1 MTADD
6 PNKAAIDEWTPIHAA
21 AAFGYLDIV
30 KFLVPLAVNPN
41 SRNGKIRAP
50 IHTARDNGH
59 HEIVNILEPFD
70 YDF

>member
-1 MTADD
+1 MY
-6 PNKAAIDEWTPIHAA
+6 ILVSILH
-21 AAFGYLDIV
+21 YLLKNPKPRNPKPRCV
-30 KFLVPLAVNPN
+30 VPLAVNPN

>member
-1 MTADD
+1 MNGLQFMQLQPLDT
-6 PNKAAIDEWTPIHAA
+6 
-21 AAFGYLDIV
+21 YLDIV

-41 SRNGKIRAP
+41 SRNGVIRAP